1 MPRRIIDSH
10 AHLGDIFHYNRNSS
24 FRNNV
29 KKGDY
34 PDHFEALEKS
44 GFTVPLFTGK
54 PDDLDHVID
63 GGQYRCWEF
72 GLEQLTRELD
82 ESDMTGIVLLPCLPN
97 TSFEEYLAASKL
109 EPRIIPFTAAD
120 MDLPLNDMV
129 DKLKKDIGR
138 GAKGLKL
145 HPVLQ
150 KVRATDERMY
160 AAAKLFGEV
169 GLPVVM
175 HVGEGIYYHPDMIHN
190 QVQEYGAMADFAEFA
205 MNLPGQPIIG
215 AHCAAFAAPLM
226 EAVHN
231 MDHVFADTSFCHA
244 AAAREAVNVMGTDRI
259 LYGTDCPFV
268 HEKYCI
274 QVIDDAFVGEPDTKD
289 KVFYR
294 NIANLCHL

>member
-10 AHLGDIFHYNRNSS
+10 AHLGDIFHYNMNSS

-29 KKGDY
+29 KKGEY

-44 GFTVPLFTGK
+44 GFTVPLFTGD
-54 PDDLDHVID
+54 PNDLSHVID

-82 ESDMTGIVLLPCLPN
+82 ESEMTGIVLLPCLPN

-120 MDLPLNDMV
+120 MDLPLDEMV
-129 DKLKKDIGR
+129 AKLKKDIGR

-160 AAAKLFGEV
+160 AAAKVFGEV

-175 HVGEGIYYHPDMIHN
+175 HVGEGIYYHDDMIHN
-190 QVQEYGAMADFAEFA
+190 QVQAYGAIGDFAAFA
-205 MNLPGQPIIG
+205 KSLPGQPLIA
-215 AHCAAFAAPLM
+215 AHCAAFAAGLM
-226 EAVHN
+226 EVCGN
-231 MDHVFADTSFCHA
+231 MEHVFADTSFCNS
-244 AAAREAVNVMGTDRI
+244 AAAREAVNVMGTDRV

-274 QVIDDAFVGEPDTKD
+274 QVIDDAFADQPDTKD

-294 NIANLCHL
+294 NIARLCHL